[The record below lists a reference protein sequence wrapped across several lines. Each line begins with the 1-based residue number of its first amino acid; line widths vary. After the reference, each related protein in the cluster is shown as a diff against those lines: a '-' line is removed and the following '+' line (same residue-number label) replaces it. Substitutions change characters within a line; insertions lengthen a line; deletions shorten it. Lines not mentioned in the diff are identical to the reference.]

1 MTKIHT
7 ISPPRK
13 RPNAK
18 RAFRRYQ
25 RQARVRGMERARF
38 FDTAARRTPSLPKL
52 KFLELPFD
60 ETEERS

>member
-1 MTKIHT
+1 
-7 ISPPRK
+7 
-13 RPNAK
+13 
-18 RAFRRYQ
+18 
-25 RQARVRGMERARF
+25 MERARF